1 MIPRFDCSNI
11 GPNTVTLTV
20 KDINGNI
27 ATGTAIVTIVD
38 KTLPIVITKNITA
51 QIDAGGIAV
60 IADRAVDN
68 GSYDPCGLVL
78 YQLNKTRF
86 DCSNIG
92 PNTVTLTV
100 KDINGKIATG
110 TAIVTVED
118 KTLPIVITKDITVLL
133 GTNGSVTVNAR
144 DVDNGSYDACGLI
157 SYVLDK
163 TTFTCYNIG
172 GNLVTLTVTDAN
184 GNKASATATVIVKGT
199 GVRNWVLDND
209 LDGYYNGASIA
220 GCTSPGVGYV
230 VLTNQITGDCNDNN
244 RTVWVN
250 QTYYLDFDKDGYGN
264 AAKPLSICSSV
275 PPAGYVTN
283 RADCNDSN
291 PAISPAAVEVCGNKI
306 DDNCNG
312 LIDEVPCSPCRNA
325 TNFTTTFITNTS
337 ARFNW
342 NAIANPVQWQIQY
355 KSTKPGTKWVDI
367 FLTGNLRN
375 YSLTGLLANTNYQW
389 QIRARCGNT
398 WTAYSPSATFKTSSS
413 LVARSSIK
421 TIIEVP
427 VTELRV
433 YPNPTNGQFNLELQ
447 QPDQSAG
454 IAVVTV
460 RDISGR
466 IVKTEKLSMLKGS
479 LKAII
484 RMPGS
489 AIAGMYL
496 VNVIV
501 GDQAYNTKVVLIK

>member
-172 GNLVTLTVTDAN
+172 GNVVTLTVTDAN